1 MSVRISQNV
10 MSMCELVSVC
20 ACELACACVYVWVC
34 VCVYVSEKYMFPYM
48 VGTAWKRNADLLVLG
63 GYDGGVRSL
72 FGLVS
77 LLPSF
82 PLGLVFI
89 AGVVLACRVCVCV
102 WVCVW
107 W

>member
-1 MSVRISQNV
+1 
-10 MSMCELVSVC
+10 MCGC
-20 ACELACACVYVWVC
+20 VC

-48 VGTAWKRNADLLVLG
+48 VGTAWKWNADLLVLG

-82 PLGLVFI
+82 PLGLVLKLWSRT
-89 AGVVLACRVCVCV
+89 GLSCVCL
-102 WVCVW
+102 CVGARLVVNS
-107 W
+107 